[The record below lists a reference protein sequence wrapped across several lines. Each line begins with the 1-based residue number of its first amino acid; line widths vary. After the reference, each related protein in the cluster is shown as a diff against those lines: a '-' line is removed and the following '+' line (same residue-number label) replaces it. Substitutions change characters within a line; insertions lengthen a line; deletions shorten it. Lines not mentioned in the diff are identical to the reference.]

1 MSSTT
6 FLLDR
11 AVVLDVSSFST
22 TCSYVPDG
30 SSSETGF
37 VSFRKGTI
45 SGFEPGGSLLSGSR
59 ADLIHDSDR
68 RKIWYTSS
76 PPHVPRHTRAHAT
89 AAQLEDANHGESAR
103 QGPPED
109 DVRKRS

>member
-37 VSFRKGTI
+37 VSF
-45 SGFEPGGSLLSGSR
+45 
-59 ADLIHDSDR
+59 
-68 RKIWYTSS
+68 
-76 PPHVPRHTRAHAT
+76 
-89 AAQLEDANHGESAR
+89 
-103 QGPPED
+103 
-109 DVRKRS
+109 